1 MKKLVLAAVLGLASH
16 VSMGQAATWKV
27 DNNHAKVGFTATHLM
42 ISDVDGYFKN
52 VTASIV
58 TDKPDFTDAKAEF
71 TADVSN
77 VSTGIEQRDNHLK
90 SPDFFDAAQFPT
102 LSFKSTS
109 FTKTGNNRYEVK
121 GDLTMHGVT
130 KPVTLQAEV
139 RGPIESPM
147 GKKPTVG
154 FRVSGT
160 VNRLDFGIGAKFP
173 ETAVANEIVLR
184 INAEFVKQP

>member
-1 MKKLVLAAVLGLASH
+1 MKKLVLAALFGLAAQ
-16 VSMGQAATWKV
+16 VSMGQAVTWKV

-52 VTASIV
+52 VTATIV

-71 TADVSN
+71 SADVAN

-109 FTKTGNNRYEVK
+109 FTKTGTNRYEVK

-154 FRVSGT
+154 FRVSGA
-160 VNRLDFGIGAKFP
+160 VNRLDFGVGAKFP
-173 ETAVANEIVLR
+173 ETAVANEIILR
-184 INAEFVKQP
+184 INAEFIKQ